1 MGCTDSVR
9 VCTSSMP
16 VWCSTNWATSPPCTH
31 SHTHIQTD
39 SLSCAQTHTYTHTVT
54 HTYRQTLSL
63 VHKHT
68 HIHTQLHTCNCTP
81 LLASY
86 HNPVTVHD
94 RRQTMSNGQNSAV
107 SKLGSQNALNLVIQ
121 PAIWTSLPEFGHSTS
136 NGYQLS
142 WIWSFNLQLVS
153 VILSLVTQLAMG
165 ISYPKSSHSTC
176 KSYQLSWIWS
186 VNLSWYQLSWVGHST
201 CNGYQLPWSFSEP
214 GHSTCNRYQLSWIWS
229 FNSQWVSVIL
239 SLVIQPASGI
249 GYSESDQ
256 LTCKWYQLSWICH
269 STCNINQLFCK
280 RRHLPRNWAF
290 NLQW

>member
-39 SLSCAQTHTYTHTVT
+39 SLSCAQTHTYTHSHTHIQTYTLSSAQTHTYTHTHTDILSLFCTNTHIYTHSHTHIQTYSLSLLHTHTYTHTVT
-54 HTYRQTLSL
+54 HTYTQTLSL

-68 HIHTQLHTCNCTP
+68 HIHTQSHTCNRTP
-81 LLASY
+81 LSASY

-142 WIWSFNLQLVS
+142 WI
-153 VILSLVTQLAMG
+153 
-165 ISYPKSSHSTC
+165 
-176 KSYQLSWIWS
+176 
-186 VNLSWYQLSWVGHST
+186 
-201 CNGYQLPWSFSEP
+201 
-214 GHSTCNRYQLSWIWS
+214 
-229 FNSQWVSVIL
+229 
-239 SLVIQPASGI
+239 
-249 GYSESDQ
+249 
-256 LTCKWYQLSWICH
+256 CH
-269 STCNINQLFCK
+269 
-280 RRHLPRNWAF
+280 
-290 NLQW
+290 